1 MDTAEMSTEIHEL
14 AKALAGAQSEIQAA
28 AKGKVNP
35 HFNSRYADL
44 ASVWEAVRAPL
55 TKHGLSVVQLPLSD
69 GDRVG
74 VSTTLLHQSGQ
85 WLRGTLWGKPDKPG
99 PQALVSC
106 VTYFRRTALA
116 AVAGVAP
123 DDDDGNAAEGRGAD
137 PKAPGAAK
145 APAAPRANTVK
156 ATGQKASPD
165 AVKLLHTLRGRVG
178 GLVVCDPKEP
188 CPYKNGKLCGY
199 HTQLAAFKDTEGN
212 PVKSSKD
219 LSPEQISNL
228 IGRYEKKIAEQGMR
242 AESDPDLGAVIPID
256 RKKAPPE
263 AALAIAGAL
272 KTKQMDAQELCSIF
286 GVDDVTEIAAE
297 DADKALAL
305 VFAYGTGNYGR
316 ILAQIGNVPQ

>member
-1 MDTAEMSTEIHEL
+1 MPNMLEDNVMDTAEMSQEIGEL
-14 AKALAGAQSEIQAA
+14 AKSLAGAQAEIQTA

-74 VSTTLLHQSGQ
+74 VSTTLLHSSGQ

-123 DDDDGNAAEGRGAD
+123 DDDDGNAAEGRAEGKAD
-137 PKAPGAAK
+137 R
-145 APAAPRANTVK
+145 APRANTVK
-156 ATGQKASPD
+156 SSGVKASAD
-165 AVKLLHTLRGRVG
+165 AVKLLHTLRAKVG
-178 GLVVCDPKEP
+178 GLRVCDAKEP
-188 CPYKNGKLCGY
+188 CPYKNGTRCTY
-199 HTQLAAFKDTEGN
+199 HTQLAAFKDTDGN

-228 IGRYEKKIAEQGMR
+228 IGRYEKKITEQGMR
-242 AESDPDLGAVIPID
+242 AASTPDLGAVILID
-256 RKKAPPE
+256 RKLPSQKPRWPSRE
-263 AALAIAGAL
+263 RSRRSRW
-272 KTKQMDAQELCSIF
+272 TRRSC
-286 GVDDVTEIAAE
+286 
-297 DADKALAL
+297 
-305 VFAYGTGNYGR
+305 
-316 ILAQIGNVPQ
+316 VPSSGLTT